1 MGKRRAP
8 KQDGWKTELFSYTLF
23 FAVFAL
29 VMGMEIVNHFGI
41 LDSFSNSIT
50 IIEAPVEPTNSTYN
64 QASYGD
70 VENP

>member
-1 MGKRRAP
+1 MGKQSIP

-23 FAVFAL
+23 FAIFAL
-29 VMGMEIVNHFGI
+29 VIGMEIVNHFGI
-41 LDSFSNSIT
+41 LDSFSNSTT
-50 IIEAPVEPTNSTYN
+50 IIEAPLKTTDSTYN